1 MANFC
6 NACHVATCRH
16 VLLYV
21 RWKQEWQH
29 GTVAPLATFGDFKSH
44 LFWATIPK
52 LYDNIAEN
60 SVCANDVGLTCYLQ
74 TCNLVSSE
82 KNNISCFH
90 LKDLKNCLK

>member
-1 MANFC
+1 M
-6 NACHVATCRH
+6 
-16 VLLYV
+16 
-21 RWKQEWQH
+21 
-29 GTVAPLATFGDFKSH
+29 APLATFGDFKSH

-90 LKDLKNCLK
+90 LKGFKNCLK